1 MTNSIYLLSIHS
13 SISKHFLLLYRNPVG
28 QTHSTFMPSPKET
41 QSAVGGQTFG
51 ESMHGSS
58 KTHFL
63 RQSPEFEFQIY
74 LLFLFFITSALWS
87 GIRSVSN
94 EFYSVKII
102 HLISS
107 SQFEQLLEERWWYLS
122 TIHNFVLEYFQRK
135 GNSKI
140 IFSWYEYLM
149 I

>member
-13 SISKHFLLLYRNPVG
+13 SISKHFLFLYRNPVG

-51 ESMHGSS
+51 ESMHGLI

-63 RQSPEFEFQIY
+63 RQSPEFEFKIY
-74 LLFLFFITSALWS
+74 LLFLFFCNFSAL
-87 GIRSVSN
+87 IRNPELSN

-102 HLISS
+102 YLIIS
-107 SQFEQLLEERWWYLS
+107 SQFEQLLEERWRYLS

-135 GNSKI
+135 RNSKI
-140 IFSWYEYLM
+140 IFS
-149 I
+149 